1 MDFFL
6 LILLVLIPVG
16 ALLALAA
23 GLVALRSWLK
33 LRRTRLAVRE
43 EVSTSVERLAGRTG
57 EIEEKLK
64 VLDARAGVLPV
75 HLYEIQQSLT
85 TLKVLTRTLATSA
98 NRAREALSRDPL
110 HEDLSR
116 TSKTRPK

>member
-23 GLVALRSWLK
+23 GIVALRSWLK

-43 EVSTSVERLAGRTG
+43 EVSTGVERLAGRTG

-75 HLYEIQQSLT
+75 HIREIQQSLT

-98 NRAREALSRDPL
+98 NRARKVLSRDPL